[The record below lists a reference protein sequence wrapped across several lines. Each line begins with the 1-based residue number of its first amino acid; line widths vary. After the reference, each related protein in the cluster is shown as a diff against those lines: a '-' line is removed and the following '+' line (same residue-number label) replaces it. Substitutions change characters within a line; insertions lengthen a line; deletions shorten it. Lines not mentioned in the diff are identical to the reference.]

1 MSMTKSNLLVVTVM
15 MFFCSLADAS
25 EDQFILK
32 ELTDYPYVASKE
44 RVASITTNYKKI
56 EKNMRVDEVKKI
68 LGEPDEIRELYEPIK
83 KNGKLIGY
91 TYWYIIY
98 RKDNNNTKDESLV
111 RISFDLTKK
120 VIDIVSW

>member
-1 MSMTKSNLLVVTVM
+1 MTRGHLLIVIAM
-15 MFFCSLADAS
+15 MFFSSLTDAS
-25 EDQFILK
+25 EDQFIFK
-32 ELTDYPYVASKE
+32 ELTDYPYVAPKE
-44 RVASITTNYKKI
+44 RATFITTNYKKI

-68 LGEPDEIRELYEPIK
+68 LGEPDEIRALYEPIK
-83 KNGKLIGY
+83 KDPKIIGY

-111 RISFDLTKK
+111 RISFDLTQK